1 MPFVP
6 AIFVPATI
14 VAPLKSSV
22 ASSGML
28 SRMVLKSRASM
39 VPVTV
44 RLVIVAKFPPAAAM
58 AVANPPAVTPDTL
71 ITGLAKYV
79 N

>member
-6 AIFVPATI
+6 AIFVPAAI

-28 SRMVLKSRASM
+28 SRMVTKSRASM

-44 RLVIVAKFPPAAAM
+44 RLVTVAKLPPAAVM
-58 AVANPPAVTPDTL
+58 AAANPPAVTPDTL
-71 ITGLAKYV
+71 ITGLV
-79 N
+79 T